1 MVLGVRCPV
10 ILGIRN
16 PGPVHHP
23 SRILVQ
29 DALFLLILCILCIDV
44 Q

>member
-10 ILGIRN
+10 TLGIRN
-16 PGPVHHP
+16 PGPDHRL

-29 DALFLLILCILCIDV
+29 EALILLILCILCIDV
-44 Q
+44 R

>member
-16 PGPVHHP
+16 PGPDHHP
-23 SRILVQ
+23 SRLLVQ
-29 DALFLLILCILCIDV
+29 EALILLIMCILCIDV